1 MMITE
6 LIHTFESTVKYVEQ
20 SVADLSEQQMVEQ
33 PSGVPNHGTWT
44 LGHIIH
50 SCQGVAAELGAE
62 NWLPDDW
69 ESVFGYGSTPSS
81 DLSSYPE
88 KSEMLT
94 LLTDAANR
102 LRRIILASNDS
113 VLSKSLPDDT
123 LPTMG
128 HLLMQVVVAHTA
140 YHAGQLT
147 VWRRA
152 IGKQSVAVF
161 I

>member
-1 MMITE
+1 MSTE
-6 LIHTFESTVKYVEQ
+6 LVHTFETTLKFIEQ

-33 PSGVPNHGTWT
+33 PTGVPNHGMWT
-44 LGHIIH
+44 LGHVIY
-50 SCQGVAAELGAE
+50 SCQGIAAELGAE
-62 NWLPDDW
+62 QWLPDDW

-81 DLSSYPE
+81 DLSRYPK

-94 LLTDAANR
+94 LLADAARR
-102 LRRIILASNDS
+102 LRQTLLAADES
-113 VLSKSLPDDT
+113 VLRQSLPDET

-128 HLLMQVVVAHTA
+128 HLLLQVVVAHTA
-140 YHAGQLT
+140 YHAGQLA